1 MYTAAALK
9 LPKYR
14 QYRGFDILI
23 LHSQPTSSS
32 SWSCEGYCVYGIEAN
47 KFLRI
52 SPTFR
57 RGLQFW
63 ERKKDVYSQQ
73 FRVQTSV
80 TWFLLQSS

>member
-32 SWSCEGYCVYGIEAN
+32 PW
-47 KFLRI
+47 
-52 SPTFR
+52 
-57 RGLQFW
+57 
-63 ERKKDVYSQQ
+63 
-73 FRVQTSV
+73 
-80 TWFLLQSS
+80 